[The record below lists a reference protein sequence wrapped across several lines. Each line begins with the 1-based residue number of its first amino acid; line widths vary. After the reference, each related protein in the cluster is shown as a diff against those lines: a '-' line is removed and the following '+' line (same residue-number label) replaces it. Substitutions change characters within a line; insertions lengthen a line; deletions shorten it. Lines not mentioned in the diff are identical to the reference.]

1 MPKKIIPIIVFIV
14 VLVGG
19 YIGFKIYDAQR
30 FLNAV
35 TPHIKNTSLRVINA
49 ARFETEKDSK
59 ITYKELL
66 EKIDGDV
73 AEIDRRLLE
82 IQTISTTDTKEKTDP
97 IVEYL
102 KASQEFLRSLSSKYK
117 KELTL
122 TSAIEWAKQRSSDF
136 WNEPGYNQYALKASR
151 KASDDEQKAI
161 VEYKESIYG
170 VADAIGRL
178 DNAKGKIVQMAGQ
191 DALVTDSVIEE
202 LKKKNPTKEQDEKQ
216 KEADIKQKATDRS
229 PLTAEE
235 LAKQSNCNACHDMNR
250 KIVGPAYKTVSKKY
264 LGQSGA
270 SEKLAAKI
278 VSGGGGVWGAM
289 PMPRTAV
296 TPEEASKLATWIL
309 GLAK

>member
-1 MPKKIIPIIVFIV
+1 MLKKIIPIIVLIAI
-14 VLVGG
+14 LAGG

-30 FLNAV
+30 FLSAV

-49 ARFETEKDSK
+49 ARFDTEKGSN

-73 AEIDRRLLE
+73 AEIDKRLLE

-117 KELTL
+117 KQLTL

-136 WNEPGYNQYALKASR
+136 WSEPGYNQYALKAAS
-151 KASDDEQKAI
+151 KATDDEQKAI
-161 VEYKESIYG
+161 VEYKDSIYG
-170 VADAIGRL
+170 VAHAIRRL
-178 DNAKGKIVQMAGQ
+178 GNAKDKIVSIAGQ
-191 DALVTDSVIEE
+191 DALVADNVIEE

-216 KEADIKQKATDRS
+216 KEADIKQKAADRS

-235 LAKQSNCNACHDMNR
+235 LAKQSNCNACHDIDR

-278 VSGGGGVWGAM
+278 MSGGKGAWGEM
-289 PMPRTAV
+289 PMPAMAV